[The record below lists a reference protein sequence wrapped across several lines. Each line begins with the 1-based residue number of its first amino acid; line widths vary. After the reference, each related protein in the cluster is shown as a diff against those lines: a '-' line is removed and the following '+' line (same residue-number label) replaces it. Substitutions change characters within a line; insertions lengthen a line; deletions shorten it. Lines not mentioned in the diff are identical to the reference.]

1 VDYYLEELT
10 KAVRKKH
17 GQEAEHMQTV
27 VVKETIEGTNVWDGA
42 VEVFSLRWNPKAKRC
57 YAWGRPRDDGGW
69 DITTVLQVRPVIS
82 AYTAVNAAA
91 TATVELTQP
100 KASRASA

>member
-27 VVKETIEGTNVWDGA
+27 LINEVIEGDNVWDGA
-42 VEVFSLRWNPKAKRC
+42 VEVFSLRWHPKAKRC
-57 YAWGRPRDDGGW
+57 YAWGRPKDGGGW
-69 DITTVLQVRPVIS
+69 DITTVLEVRPVIS
-82 AYTAVNAAA
+82 AYSAVKAAVTA
-91 TATVELTQP
+91 TAELTNP
-100 KASRASA
+100 KALHISA